1 MIYEAAK
8 QGDDLRI
15 TFSGSIGMSFWE
27 DGLTYRMIRD
37 TIEPERA
44 GIRSLTLEICSPGGD
59 VLEAFAIYNYLNSL
73 GIPVTAEVTGWAASA
88 ASYIIMAADRIK
100 VHANSFILIHEPSV
114 CAFGDRH
121 DHRKAASVLDSIFRS
136 LVDAYMT
143 HAEASREEIED
154 LVTAETWL
162 TADEAVRLG
171 LADEILDAI
180 PAAAAANFPIN
191 SDRFQNI
198 PTDMKGTYP
207 MPKKSLK
214 KVKDEEE
221 KKVCPDNAEQG
232 KPAEPAEPA
241 EPEKKPE
248 EDPAEPEAA
257 DESEST
263 APDEGTPADA
273 DDGSVTDLAE
283 QISALMDEVKDLRG
297 ALQAAKDAE
306 ADAKKQ
312 LDHLRAQIDR
322 LTAGVKH
329 SAKPA
334 DTADTEKDWETLMKE
349 GDGSPAHYMNMRRLH
364 PEAFKAYL
372 AKFNS

>member
-15 TFSGSIGMSFWE
+15 TFSGSIGVSFWE
-27 DGLTYRMIRD
+27 DGLTYRMLRD

-44 GIRSLTLEICSPGGD
+44 GIRSLILEICSPGGD
-59 VLEAFAIYNYLNSL
+59 VLEAFAIYNYLNNL

-100 VHANSFILIHEPSV
+100 VHSNSFILIHEPSV
-114 CAFGDRH
+114 CVCGDRH
-121 DHRKAASVLDSIFRS
+121 DHRKAASVLDPIFRS

-162 TADEAVRLG
+162 TADDAVRLG

-191 SDRFQNI
+191 SERFSNI
-198 PTDMKGTYP
+198 PKNMKGTYP
-207 MPKKSLK
+207 MPKKLK

-232 KPAEPAEPA
+232 EPAEPAEPA

-257 DESEST
+257 DESESI
-263 APDEGTPADA
+263 PAEEETKA
-273 DDGSVTDLAE
+273 AEDGSVSDLAE

-312 LDHLRAQIDR
+312 LSDLRAQIDR

-334 DTADTEKDWETLMKE
+334 DTSDTEKDWETLMNE
-349 GDGSPAHYMNMRRLH
+349 GDGSPAHYMAMRKQH

>member
-15 TFSGSIGMSFWE
+15 TFSGSIGVSFWE
-27 DGLTYRMIRD
+27 DGLTYRMLRD

-59 VLEAFAIYNYLNSL
+59 VLEAFVIYNYLNGL

-114 CAFGDRH
+114 CVCGDRH
-121 DHRKAASVLDSIFRS
+121 DHRKAASVLDPIFRS

-143 HAEASREEIED
+143 HAEASRDEIED

-162 TADEAVRLG
+162 TADDAVRLG

-191 SDRFQNI
+191 SERFSNI
-198 PTDMKGTYP
+198 PQNMKGFYP
-207 MPKKSLK
+207 MPKKLK
-214 KVKDEEE
+214 NVKDEEE

-232 KPAEPAEPA
+232 EPAEPA

-248 EDPAEPEAA
+248 EDSADPEAA
-257 DESEST
+257 DESESI
-263 APDEGTPADA
+263 PAEEETKA
-273 DDGSVTDLAE
+273 GEDGSISDLAD
-283 QISALMDEVKDLRG
+283 QISALMSEVKDLRG
-297 ALQAAKDAE
+297 ALQAAKESE

-312 LDHLRAQIDR
+312 LADLRNQIDR

-329 SAKPA
+329 SAKKA
-334 DTADTEKDWETLMKE
+334 DPVEDAKDWETLMAE
-349 GDGSPAHYMNMRRLH
+349 GDGSPAHYIAMRKQH

-372 AKFNS
+372 AKFQS